1 MILEPQTGFIPRHIC
16 CSINTVTFLG
26 SLLRT
31 KFPYQECNV
40 DHSHLKSAAGGHT
53 AKTATPSTT
62 TGAAELF
69 IHDNIA
75 YGNPQHLHLN
85 TITTDAAEIQ
95 ICDNI
100 AYGNL
105 QANTNPEYERLD
117 QLVHTYETLN
127 QDEKMEDK
135 PEHNG
140 ASMSYMPTD

>member
-1 MILEPQTGFIPRHIC
+1 MTLEPLTGFIPRHIC

-53 AKTATPSTT
+53 AKTASPSTT
-62 TGAAELF
+62 TGAAELCV
-69 IHDNIA
+69 H
-75 YGNPQHLHLN
+75 
-85 TITTDAAEIQ
+85 
-95 ICDNI
+95 DNI

-117 QLVHTYETLN
+117 QPVHTYETLN

-140 ASMSYMPTD
+140 ASTYELYAQ